1 MEKGIKKG
9 IEKGIEK
16 GMEKGI
22 RAAREDAIN
31 KLIAKGFDELFII
44 DLGYTKEEYE
54 EAVGMKNMAA

>member
-1 MEKGIKKG
+1 
-9 IEKGIEK
+9 
-16 GMEKGI
+16 MEKGI